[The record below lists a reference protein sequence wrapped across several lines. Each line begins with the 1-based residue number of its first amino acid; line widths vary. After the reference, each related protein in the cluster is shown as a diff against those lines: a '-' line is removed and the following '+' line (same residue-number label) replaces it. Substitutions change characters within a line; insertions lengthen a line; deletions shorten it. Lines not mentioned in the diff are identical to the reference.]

1 MFLFIWE
8 TQKVDHIQ
16 LGETWSITEDVW
28 SEAIRQCETGLSG
41 FSFLSYNKCSQVYR
55 WGASWY

>member
-16 LGETWSITEDVW
+16 LGEAWSITEDVCKGETINQTPDCR
-28 SEAIRQCETGLSG
+28 SGAIR
-41 FSFLSYNKCSQVYR
+41 
-55 WGASWY
+55 